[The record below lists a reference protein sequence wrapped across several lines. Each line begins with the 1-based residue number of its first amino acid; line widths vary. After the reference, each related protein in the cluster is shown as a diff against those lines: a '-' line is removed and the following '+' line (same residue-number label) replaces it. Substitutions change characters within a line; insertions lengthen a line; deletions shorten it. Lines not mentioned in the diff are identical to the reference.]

1 MKQWK
6 DVRNDEAL
14 WSRIAKS
21 PKKALILDYDGTLA
35 PFVQDR
41 NKAVPYPG
49 VREIVSRIMA
59 RPGSR
64 VVFVTGRACEDL
76 LSLLDLPVRPEI
88 WGSHGGER
96 LLPDGTLEKPRLS
109 PEHTQGLASALA
121 LAKDMDMDERL
132 EEKPGCVAAHFRG
145 LDEPQAGKLKQE
157 IFAAWSKTA
166 KDSGLLLHE
175 FDGGLEL
182 RVPGFDKGRAVRK
195 IVEEEGQDAAVFYLG
210 DDTTDEDA
218 FAALK
223 GRGTPV
229 LVRKE
234 PRPTHAGWRLTPPGE
249 LLEFLSR
256 WDAALA

>member
-6 DVRNDEAL
+6 EVRNDEAL
-14 WSRIAKS
+14 WARIAGS
-21 PKKALILDYDGTLA
+21 PQKALILDYDGTLA

-41 NKAVPYPG
+41 NQAVPYPG
-49 VREIVSRIMA
+49 VREIVSKIMR

-76 LSLLDLPVRPEI
+76 LSLLDLPVCPEV

-96 LLPDGTLEKPRLS
+96 LLPDGTLEKASLG
-109 PEHTQGLASALA
+109 PEHARGLASAREKAGSLG
-121 LAKDMDMDERL
+121 DERL

-145 LDEPQAGKLKQE
+145 LDEHRAGKLKQE
-157 IFAAWSKTA
+157 IFAAWSGTA
-166 KDSGLLLHE
+166 KESGLTLHE

-182 RVPGFDKGRAVRK
+182 RVPGADKGRAVRK
-195 IVEEEGQDAAVFYLG
+195 ILEETGHGAVVFYLG

-218 FAALK
+218 FLALK
-223 GRGTPV
+223 GKGTPV

-234 PRPTHAGWRLTPPGE
+234 PRPTQAEWLLKPPEE
-249 LLEFLSR
+249 LLEFLSQ